1 MAAHPN
7 SFRLGG
13 TVKRMLAA
21 VFQSAPLLQ
30 SKFWTCLYAS
40 IRARAAASARA
51 FAATA
56 AAAAASASTGEP
68 PSPAAEEKRRRRD
81 ETGSRRPGRSAGSI
95 ASSRVVGRRG
105 RESFEAFALASNL
118 GGFFIFIFFKNV
130 FYRNIFSVS
139 HLQFYTPT
147 ARQGW

>member
-1 MAAHPN
+1 MLPPFHLMSPRNVIATDNKPYERKMATHPN
-7 SFRLGG
+7 SLRLGG

-51 FAATA
+51 FAAV
-56 AAAAASASTGEP
+56 AAAASASTGVT
-68 PSPAAEEKRRRRD
+68 PSPAAEERRRRRD

-105 RESFEAFALASNL
+105 QESFGLRGIALDSPLAL
-118 GGFFIFIFFKNV
+118 FWGG
-130 FYRNIFSVS
+130 
-139 HLQFYTPT
+139 
-147 ARQGW
+147 